1 MHPGALG
8 ATVMPEALKRREA
21 EPEEREERGEP
32 QRERGGRNLVFPI
45 AAVAALAVAIVAG
58 LALGGGGGEEEQPPQ
73 QQSSL
78 PVNAFTSGPVA
89 VDVPEGYA
97 AVDAVPEIPGLTL
110 DDAAAQAR
118 GDRTIAIGTVDAD
131 DSTLLPGTLLQALGA
146 GDGEVPD
153 RTAVELGPDDLQA
166 YRYAGLEPEG
176 SDQALTLYVSPN
188 SEGVAAVA
196 CLSPPGDAEAFAPEC
211 EGVADTLQVSAGK
224 PFPVGPDP
232 AYAKT
237 LGAVFGTLERKVA
250 KGRAALRR
258 DGAQFRDQAQAA
270 GDVRAAYADAA
281 AELRKADVSPADA
294 SINQAIAGRL
304 ADAAA
309 TWKKAAAE
317 ARAKDKAGFDRAE
330 GAIRKAEQR
339 LAQTLKG
346 LRAAGYELSG

>member
-1 MHPGALG
+1 M
-8 ATVMPEALKRREA
+8 
-21 EPEEREERGEP
+21 
-32 QRERGGRNLVFPI
+32 
-45 AAVAALAVAIVAG
+45 
-58 LALGGGGGEEEQPPQ
+58 
-73 QQSSL
+73 
-78 PVNAFTSGPVA
+78 
-89 VDVPEGYA
+89 
-97 AVDAVPEIPGLTL
+97 
-110 DDAAAQAR
+110 
-118 GDRTIAIGTVDAD
+118 
-131 DSTLLPGTLLQALGA
+131 
-146 GDGEVPD
+146 
-153 RTAVELGPDDLQA
+153 
-166 YRYAGLEPEG
+166 
-176 SDQALTLYVSPN
+176 
-188 SEGVAAVA
+188 
-196 CLSPPGDAEAFAPEC
+196 
-211 EGVADTLQVSAGK
+211 ADTLQVSAGK

-304 ADAAA
+304 GDAAA

-330 GAIRKAEQR
+330 GAIRKAEKR